1 MTFSISTFQGH
12 SVVRADGE
20 LDVSTAPQLRQT
32 ITSALDDGGE
42 KVIVDLS
49 AVTFMDSTTLGV
61 LIGAH
66 NRVRERGGALGLV
79 CPDDKI
85 RRVFRITGLD
95 NVFALFDTVPDA
107 ATALA

>member
-32 ITSALDDGGE
+32 ITTAFDEGGG
-42 KVIVDLS
+42 KVIVDLT

-66 NRVRERGGALGLV
+66 NRVRETGGSLGLV

-95 NVFALFDTVPDA
+95 EVFTLYDTVPDA

>member
-1 MTFSISTFQGH
+1 MAFSISTFNGH

-32 ITSALDDGGE
+32 ITTALDEGGDR
-42 KVIVDLS
+42 VIVDLT
-49 AVTFMDSTTLGV
+49 AVTFLDSTTLGV

-66 NRVRERGGALGLV
+66 NRVRESGGALGLV
-79 CPDDKI
+79 CPDDKV

-95 NVFALFDTVPDA
+95 KVFALHDTVPDA

>member
-32 ITSALDDGGE
+32 ITSALDDGGDR
-42 KVIVDLS
+42 VIVDLT

-66 NRVRERGGALGLV
+66 NRVRESGGFLGLV
-79 CPDDKI
+79 CPDDKV

-95 NVFALFDTVPDA
+95 KVFTLYDTVPDA

>member
-1 MTFSISTFQGH
+1 MTFSISTFNGH
-12 SVVRADGE
+12 SMVRADGE

-32 ITSALDDGGE
+32 ITTAIDEGAGT
-42 KVIVDLS
+42 VIVDLT

-66 NRVRERGGALGLV
+66 NRVRESGGAIGVV
-79 CPDDKI
+79 CPDDRV

-95 NVFALFDTVPDA
+95 KVFTLHDTVSDA

>member
-1 MTFSISTFQGH
+1 MTFGISTFNGL

-20 LDVSTAPQLRQT
+20 LDVSNAPQLRQT
-32 ITSALDDGGE
+32 ITTALDEGSG

-49 AVTFMDSTTLGV
+49 TVTFMDSTTLGV

-66 NRVRERGGALGLV
+66 NRVRESGGALGV
-79 CPDDKI
+79 VAPDDKI

-95 NVFALFDTVPDA
+95 KVFTLYDTVPDA
-107 ATALA
+107 ATALG

>member
-1 MTFSISTFQGH
+1 MTFSVSTFQGH

-32 ITSALDDGGE
+32 ITSALDDAGD

-66 NRVRERGGALGLV
+66 NRVRESGGFLGLV

-95 NVFALFDTVPDA
+95 NVFTLYDTVPDA

>member
-1 MTFSISTFQGH
+1 MAFSISAFSGH

-32 ITSALDDGGE
+32 ITTALDQGDGR
-42 KVIVDLS
+42 VIIDLT

-66 NRVRERGGALGLV
+66 NKVREIGGALGLV
-79 CPDDKI
+79 CPDDRV
-85 RRVFRITGLD
+85 RRVFSITGLD
-95 NVFALFDTVPDA
+95 KVFTLHDTVPDA
-107 ATALA
+107 AAALA

>member
-1 MTFSISTFQGH
+1 MAFLISTFNGH

-32 ITSALDDGGE
+32 ITTALDESDNR
-42 KVIVDLS
+42 VIVDLT

-66 NRVRERGGALGLV
+66 NRVRETGGVLGLV
-79 CPDDKI
+79 CPDDKV

-95 NVFALFDTVPDA
+95 KVFTLYDTVPDA

>member
-1 MTFSISTFQGH
+1 MTFSLSTFNGH

-32 ITSALDDGGE
+32 ITTALDDGDGT
-42 KVIVDLS
+42 VIVDLT

-61 LIGAH
+61 LIGVH
-66 NRVRERGGALGLV
+66 NRVREDGGALGLV
-79 CPDDKI
+79 CPEEKL

-95 NVFALFDTVPDA
+95 KVFTLYDTVEDA
-107 ATALA
+107 AAALA